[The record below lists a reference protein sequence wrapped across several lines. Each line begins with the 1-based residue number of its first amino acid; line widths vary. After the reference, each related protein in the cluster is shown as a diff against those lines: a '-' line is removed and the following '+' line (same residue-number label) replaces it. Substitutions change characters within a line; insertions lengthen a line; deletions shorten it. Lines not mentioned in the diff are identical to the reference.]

1 MKESAKELIDIQSQY
16 ADLEERLTSTE
27 QKLIQAKACWAN
39 SEHEREQLYNEGQ
52 ENLERIQELEEKLNK
67 IEEERGRRHASVATT
82 KTSSSK
88 SSNIQS
94 I

>member
-1 MKESAKELIDIQSQY
+1 
-16 ADLEERLTSTE
+16 
-27 QKLIQAKACWAN
+27 
-39 SEHEREQLYNEGQ
+39 
-52 ENLERIQELEEKLNK
+52 LEEKLNK